1 MPVLRDRVVHMIL
14 TEENKMNDAIILII
28 EDDED
33 IREGVRIL
41 LEAVDYMVIEAENGE
56 KGLPGKRSYPAMRLP
71 SINTTLRRAGGEM
84 RGNRQEPML

>member
-33 IREGVRIL
+33 IREGVCIL
-41 LEAVDYMVIEAENGE
+41 
-56 KGLPGKRSYPAMRLP
+56 
-71 SINTTLRRAGGEM
+71 
-84 RGNRQEPML
+84 RQRTIW